1 MASNA
6 KFAEIAALAG
16 DPARANMLHALMD
29 DRALTVTML
38 ARVAGVSA
46 QTASFHLA
54 QLATAGLVTVERRGR
69 FRYHRLAS
77 GSVARM
83 IEGIMQLAGEL
94 DPAFARLSM
103 SPKEAALRK
112 ARMCY
117 DHFAGQLGVALAD
130 ALVDQRFIELTNEA
144 GVVTSPGLRFFGS
157 IGLETTTILAQRTR
171 HAGRVLCRACFDWS
185 ERRSHLG
192 GALGA
197 LICSHSLK
205 HGWARKVGEERAVVV
220 TGKGKRIFRET
231 FGVKIEI

>member
-1 MASNA
+1 VASNA

-38 ARVAGVSA
+38 ARVAGVSP
-46 QTASFHLA
+46 QTASSHLA
-54 QLATAGLVTVERRGR
+54 QLAAAGLVSVERVGR

-83 IEGIMQLAGEL
+83 IEGIMQLAAEL
-94 DPAFARLSM
+94 DPAFARLSI
-103 SPKEAALRK
+103 PPREAALRK

-117 DHFAGQLGVALAD
+117 DHFAGRLGVALAD
-130 ALVDQRFIELTNEA
+130 ALVDQEFIELTSEA
-144 GVVTSPGLRFFGS
+144 GVVTGPGLRFLGS
-157 IGLETTTILAQRTR
+157 VGLETTTILTR
-171 HAGRVLCRACFDWS
+171 SAKRSGRVLCRACFDWS

-197 LICSHSLK
+197 LICSHSLR
-205 HGWARKVGEERAVVV
+205 HGWVRKVGEARVVAV
-220 TGKGKRIFRET
+220 TAKGRRIFRET
-231 FGVKIEI
+231 FGMKMEF